1 MNAIN
6 SVHPFAAAMLC
17 LACLYGVAPDSPV
30 AAQTTAQ
37 PVPVKLVQES
47 GNWQLQRD
55 GQPYYVKGAGGSG
68 SLKLLAAAGAN
79 SNRSWGVKE
88 ETRARLDEAHKNGL
102 TMAVG
107 IWLEHERHGFNY
119 SNADALAKQTDQT
132 IAHIKSLKDHPAV
145 LVWGIGNEMEG
156 SGENAAIFQQ
166 IEKLAALVKKEDPNH
181 PTMTVIAGIGGR
193 KVEML
198 HKHCPSIDIVG
209 INAYGEAKSV
219 PQGYRKLGG
228 TKPYIMTEFGPTGTW
243 QCPKNDLGAV
253 IELTSAQKAEEYKAS
268 SAEFAKDTKLC
279 LGSYAFIWGDKQEG
293 TATWFGMLLPD
304 GKRTAAVDTMTEIW
318 SGKPPTNRCPVI
330 EEFKLVGPLN
340 VTGGD
345 QVQVKLVAS
354 DPEGDSLNV
363 RWAVNGEADSYSTG
377 GDKQNAPAEYKESIV
392 KSDLEGATIEV
403 PNISGTVRIYAYVDD
418 GDQGGAATASLTI
431 GATIGKRAKKV
442 QLPMAVL
449 NQTGESAYAASGFM
463 GSVDSLKLDDACADQ
478 PHSGEHC
485 TRVTYDR
492 NDDWGG
498 VVWQHPANDWG
509 DKPGGFDLTGAKELT
524 FWARGSS
531 GGERISFGMG
541 VIGDDKPFGDTC
553 KNERQFLLTKQWKEY
568 SIDLE
573 GEDLQCIKSGF
584 FFSLAGQGKP
594 VEFFLD
600 SVEYK

>member
-6 SVHPFAAAMLC
+6 FVHRIAKALLC
-17 LACLYGVAPDSPV
+17 LVCLFGLTLDSPV
-30 AAQTTAQ
+30 AAQTTAN

-55 GQPYYVKGAGGSG
+55 GKRYYVKGAGGGG

-79 SNRSWGVKE
+79 SNRSWGVNEK
-88 ETRARLDEAHKNGL
+88 TRARLDEAHENGL

-107 IWLEHERHGFNY
+107 IWLAHERHGFDY
-119 SNADALAKQTDQT
+119 SDEDALAKQTDKT
-132 IAHIKSLKDHPAV
+132 IAYVKSLKDHPAV

-156 SGENAAIFQQ
+156 SGDNAAIFQQ

-181 PTMTVIAGIGGR
+181 PVMTVIAGARGR

-209 INAYGEAKSV
+209 INAYGEATSV
-219 PQGYRKLGG
+219 PQEYRELGG
-228 TKPYIMTEFGPTGTW
+228 TKPYIVTEFGPTGTW
-243 QCPKNDLGAV
+243 QCPKNSLGAV
-253 IELTSAQKAEEYKAS
+253 IELTSRQKAEEYKAS
-268 SAEFAKDTKLC
+268 SAEFAKDTELC
-279 LGSYAFIWGDKQEG
+279 LGSYAFTWGNKQEG

-318 SGKPPTNRCPVI
+318 SGKPPANRCPVI
-330 EEFKLVGPLN
+330 EEFKLISPLN
-340 VTGGD
+340 VTGGN
-345 QVQVKLVAS
+345 QVRVNLVAS

-363 RWAVNGEADSYSTG
+363 RWAVTGEAESYSTG
-377 GDKQNAPAEYKESIV
+377 GDKQESPPEYKESIV
-392 KSDLEGATIEV
+392 KSDLEGATIKV

-431 GATIGKRAKKV
+431 GATARGKKV
-442 QLPMAVL
+442 ELPMVVL
-449 NQTGESAYAASGFM
+449 NKTGESAYAASGYM
-463 GSVDSLKLDDACADQ
+463 GSTDSLKLDDTCEDQ

-485 TRVTYDR
+485 TRVTFDR

-498 VVWQHPANDWG
+498 VVWQHPADDWG

-531 GGERISFGMG
+531 GGVWHG
-541 VIGDDKPFGDTC
+541 GDRR
-553 KNERQFLLTKQWKEY
+553 RQAFL
-568 SIDLE
+568 
-573 GEDLQCIKSGF
+573 
-584 FFSLAGQGKP
+584 
-594 VEFFLD
+594 
-600 SVEYK
+600 

>member
-1 MNAIN
+1 MSAIN
-6 SVHPFAAAMLC
+6 FVHRIAKALLC
-17 LACLYGVAPDSPV
+17 LVCLFGLTLDSPV
-30 AAQTTAQ
+30 AAQTTAN

-55 GQPYYVKGAGGSG
+55 GQPYYVKGAGGGG

-79 SNRSWGVKE
+79 SNRSWGVND
-88 ETRARLDEAHKNGL
+88 ETRARLDEAHENGL

-107 IWLEHERHGFNY
+107 IWLAHERHGFDY
-119 SNADALAKQTDQT
+119 SDEDALAKQTDKT
-132 IAHIKSLKDHPAV
+132 IAYVKSLKDHPAV

-156 SGENAAIFQQ
+156 SGDNAAIFQQ
-166 IEKLAALVKKEDPNH
+166 VEKLAALVKKEDPNH
-181 PTMTVIAGIGGR
+181 PVMTVIAGARGR

-209 INAYGEAKSV
+209 INAYGEATSV
-219 PQGYRKLGG
+219 PQEYRELGG
-228 TKPYIMTEFGPTGTW
+228 TKPYIVTEFGPTGTW
-243 QCPKNDLGAV
+243 QCPKNSLGAV
-253 IELTSAQKAEEYKAS
+253 IELTSRQKAEEYKAS
-268 SAEFAKDTKLC
+268 SAEFAKDTELC
-279 LGSYAFIWGDKQEG
+279 LGSYAFTWGNKQEG

-318 SGKPPTNRCPVI
+318 SGKPPANRCPVI
-330 EEFKLVGPLN
+330 EEFKLISPLN
-340 VTGGD
+340 VTGGN
-345 QVQVKLVAS
+345 QVRVNLVAS

-363 RWAVNGEADSYSTG
+363 RWAVTGEAESYSTG
-377 GDKQNAPAEYKESIV
+377 GDKQESPPEYKESIV
-392 KSDLEGATIEV
+392 KSDLEGATIKV

-431 GATIGKRAKKV
+431 GATARGKKV
-442 QLPMAVL
+442 ELPMVVL
-449 NQTGESAYAASGFM
+449 NKTGESAYAASGYM
-463 GSVDSLKLDDACADQ
+463 GSTDSLKLDDTCEDQ

-485 TRVTYDR
+485 TRVTFDR

-498 VVWQHPANDWG
+498 VVWQHPADDWG

-531 GGERISFGMG
+531 GGERITFGMG
-541 VIGDDKPFGDTC
+541 VIGDDKPFYDTC
-553 KNERQFLLTKQWKEY
+553 KNERQFLLTEKWKEY

-573 GEDLQCIKSGF
+573 GEDLQRIKSGF
-584 FFSLAGQGKP
+584 FFSLTGQGKP

>member
-1 MNAIN
+1 MG
-6 SVHPFAAAMLC
+6 LT
-17 LACLYGVAPDSPV
+17 LDSPV
-30 AAQTTAQ
+30 AAQTTAN
-37 PVPVKLVQES
+37 PIPVKLVQES

-55 GQPYYVKGAGGSG
+55 GKRYYVKGAGGGG

-79 SNRSWGVKE
+79 SNRSWGVND
-88 ETRARLDEAHKNGL
+88 ETRARLDEAHENGL

-107 IWLEHERHGFNY
+107 IWLAHERHGFDY
-119 SNADALAKQTDQT
+119 SDEDALAKQTDKT
-132 IAHIKSLKDHPAV
+132 IAYVKSFKDHPAV

-156 SGENAAIFQQ
+156 SGDNAAIFQQ

-181 PTMTVIAGIGGR
+181 PVMTVIAGARGR

-219 PQGYRKLGG
+219 PQEYRKLGG

-243 QCPKNDLGAV
+243 QCPKNSLGAV
-253 IELTSAQKAEEYKAS
+253 IELTSGQKAEEYKAS
-268 SAEFAKDTKLC
+268 SAEFAKDTELC
-279 LGSYAFIWGDKQEG
+279 LGSYAFTWGNKQEG

-318 SGKPPTNRCPVI
+318 SGKPPANRCPVI
-330 EEFKLVGPLN
+330 EEFKLISPLN
-340 VTGGD
+340 VTGGN
-345 QVQVKLVAS
+345 QVRVNLVAS

-363 RWAVNGEADSYSTG
+363 RWAVTGEAESYSTG
-377 GDKQNAPAEYKESIV
+377 GDKQESPPEYKESVV
-392 KSDLEGATIEV
+392 KSDLEGATIKV

-431 GATIGKRAKKV
+431 GATARGKKV
-442 QLPMAVL
+442 ELPMVVL
-449 NQTGESAYAASGFM
+449 NKTGESAYAASGYM
-463 GSVDSLKLDDACADQ
+463 GSTDSLKLDDTCEDQ

-485 TRVTYDR
+485 TRVTFDR

-498 VVWQHPANDWG
+498 VVWQHPTDDWG

-531 GGERISFGMG
+531 GGVWHG
-541 VIGDDKPFGDTC
+541 GDRR
-553 KNERQFLLTKQWKEY
+553 RQAFL
-568 SIDLE
+568 
-573 GEDLQCIKSGF
+573 
-584 FFSLAGQGKP
+584 
-594 VEFFLD
+594 
-600 SVEYK
+600 

>member
-1 MNAIN
+1 MNVIN
-6 SVHPFAAAMLC
+6 FVHRVATALLC
-17 LACLYGVAPDSPV
+17 LACLSGVALDSHV
-30 AAQTTAQ
+30 VAQTTAN

-55 GQPYYVKGAGGSG
+55 GQPYYVKGAGGGG

-79 SNRSWGVKE
+79 SNRSWGVKK
-88 ETRARLDEAHKNGL
+88 ETRARLDEAHENGL

-107 IWLEHERHGFNY
+107 IWLAHERHGFDY
-119 SNADALAKQTDQT
+119 SDEDALKKQTDKT
-132 IAHIKSLKDHPAV
+132 IAHVKSLKDHPAV

-156 SGENAAIFQQ
+156 SDDNAAIFQH

-181 PTMTVIAGIGGR
+181 PVMTVIAGARGR

-219 PQGYRKLGG
+219 PQEYRKLGG

-243 QCPKNDLGAV
+243 QCPKNSLGAV
-253 IELTSAQKAEEYKAS
+253 IELTSGQKAEEYKAS
-268 SAEFAKDTKLC
+268 SAEFAKDTELC
-279 LGSYAFIWGDKQEG
+279 LGSYAFTWGHKQEG

-318 SGKPPTNRCPVI
+318 SGKPPANRCPVI
-330 EEFKLVGPLN
+330 EEFKLISPLN
-340 VTGGD
+340 VTGGN
-345 QVQVKLVAS
+345 QVRVNLVAS

-363 RWAVNGEADSYSTG
+363 RWAVTGEAESYSTG
-377 GDKQNAPAEYKESIV
+377 GDKQWAPPEYKEAIV
-392 KSDLEGATIEV
+392 KSDLKGAIIKV

-431 GATIGKRAKKV
+431 GATARGKKV
-442 QLPMAVL
+442 QLPMVVL
-449 NQTGESAYAASGFM
+449 NQTGESAFAASGYM
-463 GSVDSLKLDDACADQ
+463 GSIDSLKLDDTCEDQ

-485 TRVTYDR
+485 TRVTFDR

-509 DKPGGFDLTGAKELT
+509 DKPGGFDLTGAKELS

-531 GGERISFGMG
+531 GGERITFGMG
-541 VIGDDKPFGDTC
+541 VIGDDKPFSDTC
-553 KNERQFLLTKQWKEY
+553 KNERQFLLTEKWKEY

-573 GEDLQCIKSGF
+573 GEDLQRIKSGF
-584 FFSLAGQGKP
+584 FFSLTSQGKP

>member
-1 MNAIN
+1 MNVIN
-6 SVHPFAAAMLC
+6 FVHRVATALLC
-17 LACLYGVAPDSPV
+17 LACLSGVALDSHV
-30 AAQTTAQ
+30 VAQTTAN

-55 GQPYYVKGAGGSG
+55 GQPYYVKGAGGGG

-79 SNRSWGVKE
+79 SNRSWGVKK
-88 ETRARLDEAHKNGL
+88 ETRARLDEAHENGL

-107 IWLEHERHGFNY
+107 IWLAHERHGFDY
-119 SNADALAKQTDQT
+119 SDEDALKKQTDKT
-132 IAHIKSLKDHPAV
+132 IAHVKSLKDHPAV

-156 SGENAAIFQQ
+156 SGDNAAIFQH

-181 PTMTVIAGIGGR
+181 PVMTVIAGARGR

-219 PQGYRKLGG
+219 PQEYRKLGG

-243 QCPKNDLGAV
+243 QCPKNSLGAV
-253 IELTSAQKAEEYKAS
+253 IELTSGQKAEEYKAS
-268 SAEFAKDTKLC
+268 SAEFAKDTELC
-279 LGSYAFIWGDKQEG
+279 LGSYAFTWGHKQEG

-318 SGKPPTNRCPVI
+318 SGKPPANRCPVI
-330 EEFKLVGPLN
+330 EEFKLISPLN
-340 VTGGD
+340 VTGGN
-345 QVQVKLVAS
+345 QVRVNLVAS

-363 RWAVNGEADSYSTG
+363 RWAVTGEAESYSTG
-377 GDKQNAPAEYKESIV
+377 GDKQWAPPEYKEAIV
-392 KSDLEGATIEV
+392 KSDLKGAIIKV

-431 GATIGKRAKKV
+431 GATARGKKV
-442 QLPMAVL
+442 QLPMVVL
-449 NQTGESAYAASGFM
+449 NQTGESAFAASGYM
-463 GSVDSLKLDDACADQ
+463 GSIDSLKLDDTCEDQ

-485 TRVTYDR
+485 TRVTFDR

-509 DKPGGFDLTGAKELT
+509 DKPGGFDLTGAKELS

-531 GGERISFGMG
+531 GGERITFGMG
-541 VIGDDKPFGDTC
+541 VIGDDKPFSDTC
-553 KNERQFLLTKQWKEY
+553 KNERQFLLTEKWKEY

-573 GEDLQCIKSGF
+573 GEDLQRIKSGF
-584 FFSLAGQGKP
+584 FFSLTSQGKP